1 MEMETGYWGETEKL
15 YLASQG
21 WGLQSS
27 SGTETY
33 PGWMKNNKKGLYNY
47 NSSESQGKQE
57 LAAKWRGK
65 RMKDTEQAQMLN
77 AFLVL
82 AFSGKVCHPR
92 PCTQWQNLGNKV
104 RQKLN

>member
-15 YLASQG
+15 YLASKG

-47 NSSESQGKQE
+47 NSSESQGK
-57 LAAKWRGK
+57 
-65 RMKDTEQAQMLN
+65 
-77 AFLVL
+77 
-82 AFSGKVCHPR
+82 
-92 PCTQWQNLGNKV
+92 
-104 RQKLN
+104 